1 MSEDILMLKF
11 LWKKIVSIIVT
22 LFIVSLLVFLAFAVI
37 PGDPA
42 VHQLGTQATPLKVE
56 ALRHTMGLDRPVMV
70 RYAQWALSFIKGDMG
85 KSYSYSMPVRGMI
98 ADKLPITLTLT
109 TLAFVIMLL
118 ISVPLGIHMAKH
130 KGSRQDLVLTAVNQ
144 VFMSIPSFFGGII
157 ITFIFGKIFHL
168 FTPGGYVSYHQN
180 AAAFL
185 GYMIFPALAV
195 AIPKSAMCTKLLK
208 ESILKEYEL
217 DYVRT
222 AFSRGNRTNEVLY
235 GHVLKNALIPVI
247 TFLGMTYVD
256 MMAGSI
262 IIEQVFSIPGIG
274 RTLLSSISNRDY
286 PVVEAIIM
294 CIAFTAVVANFA
306 VDIIYKAV
314 DPRITEAGE

>member
-1 MSEDILMLKF
+1 MLRF
-11 LWKKIVSIIVT
+11 LGKKIVSIIVT
-22 LFIVSLLVFLAFAVI
+22 LLIVSLLVFLAFAVI

-42 VHQLGTQATPLKVE
+42 VHQLGTQATKESVE

-70 RYAQWALSFIKGDMG
+70 RYAEWASSFIKGDMG
-85 KSYSYSMPVRGMI
+85 KSYSYSMPVRNMI
-98 ADKLPITLTLT
+98 ADKLPVTLTLT
-109 TLAFVIMLL
+109 TFAFIIMMI

-130 KGSRQDLVLTAVNQ
+130 KGSKQDLALTAVNQ

-157 ITFIFGKIFHL
+157 ITFIFGKILHL
-168 FTPGGYVSYHQN
+168 FVPGGYVSYHQSI
-180 AAAFL
+180 AGFM
-185 GYMIFPALAV
+185 GYMLFPAIAV
-195 AIPKSAMCTKLLK
+195 ALPKSAMATKLLK
-208 ESILKEYEL
+208 ESILKESEL

-222 AFSRGNRTNEVLY
+222 AYSRGNRTNAVLY
-235 GHVLKNALIPVI
+235 GHVLKNAIIPVI

-274 RTLLSSISNRDY
+274 RTLLTSISNRDY

-306 VDIIYKAV
+306 VDLIYKAV